1 MPNTELLWKISSAH
15 NKPQGCFIVNSINV
29 TTTNPIFF
37 FVDEKAA
44 MVHTDVSM
52 DKAKEELSA

>member
-1 MPNTELLWKISSAH
+1 MS
-15 NKPQGCFIVNSINV
+15 PQQTPFS
-29 TTTNPIFF
+29 F

>member
-1 MPNTELLWKISSAH
+1 MS
-15 NKPQGCFIVNSINV
+15 PQQILFS
-29 TTTNPIFF
+29 

-52 DKAKEELSA
+52 DKAKEELYA